1 MATPAKAAPR
11 IQYIDGLKLIMCYMI
26 MLIHF
31 TIAYFPDGYI
41 SFGSNYTA
49 AERIPAFWDGLP
61 YSIYTNSPFPL
72 HIFFAL
78 AAVLPTISFFRSKEP
93 YISLQRQAIK
103 RYFRFMI
110 PVAAAIIGTSLLHT
124 CGILD
129 FKELAQLNNSPWCL
143 SIEPKAMPWPTL
155 LYHALVQCYF
165 ENGGDIL
172 TVMWCMY
179 IIFLGSMLTLALLA
193 LFGSSPFRKWLYL
206 ASVLLLLAY
215 PTYASF
221 IVGIACGDFYVHHLE
236 RISFSNSQKALLSW
250 LLLAMGII
258 IGYMPDFLFPAPIT
272 PFYAYAVASGMIIL
286 SLMFNSFLQ
295 GILSKP
301 FLVHHA
307 KYSFSVLL
315 VHIYVLAGVSKYIYQ
330 ALQPLTNSHLLS
342 FALCFSICVVITQLL
357 AMVFYQLFEKP
368 SQALADFV
376 YQATRTP
383 KI

>member
-93 YISLQRQAIK
+93 YVSLQRQAIK

-206 ASVLLLLAY
+206 ASIPLLLAY
-215 PTYASF
+215 PTYAAF
-221 IVGIACGDFYVHHLE
+221 IMGIACGDFYVNGLE
-236 RISFSNSQKALLSW
+236 KLSLTNSQQSCVPW
-250 LLLAMGII
+250 LLLVGGLI
-258 IGYMPDFLFPAPIT
+258 IGYMPDFMFPTPIT
-272 PFYAYAVASGMIIL
+272 PFYAYAAASGMIIL
-286 SLMFNSFLQ
+286 SLMLNSCLQ
-295 GILSKP
+295 SILSKP

-315 VHIYVLAGVSKYIYQ
+315 VHICVLAGVSKYIYQ

>member
-1 MATPAKAAPR
+1 MSQAGKSTTR

-31 TIAYFPDGYI
+31 SIAYFPVGFI
-41 SFGSNYTA
+41 SYGSTYQA
-49 AERIPAFWDGLP
+49 EERIPAFWAGLP

-72 HIFFAL
+72 HVFFAL
-78 AAVLPTISFFRSKEP
+78 VALLPTIAFYRSQDP
-93 YISLQRQAIK
+93 YASLQRQAIK
-103 RYFRFMI
+103 RYFRFLL
-110 PVAAAIIGTSLLHT
+110 PVGGAIIGTSLLHFW
-124 CGILD
+124 GLLD
-129 FKELAQLNNSPWCL
+129 FKNLAALNNSPWCL
-143 SIEPKAMPWPTL
+143 SIEPKDMSLP
-155 LYHALVQCYF
+155 ALFYNAFIQCYF

-236 RISFSNSQKALLSW
+236 KSSFSNSQKALLSW
-250 LLLAMGII
+250 LLLVMGII

-315 VHIYVLAGVSKYIYQ
+315 VHICVLAGVSKYIYQ

>member
-93 YISLQRQAIK
+93 YVSLQRQAIK

-206 ASVLLLLAY
+206 ASIPLLLAY
-215 PTYASF
+215 PTYAAF
-221 IVGIACGDFYVHHLE
+221 IVGIACGDFYVHKFPQMSL
-236 RISFSNSQKALLSW
+236 SQSQRSCLSW
-250 LLLAMGII
+250 LLLGLSII

-272 PFYAYAVASGMIIL
+272 PFYAYAVASGLFIL

-307 KYSFSVLL
+307 QYSFSVLL
-315 VHIYVLAGVSKYIYQ
+315 VHIWVLVGLSQSIYQ
-330 ALQPLTNSHLLS
+330 QLQSLAHNHLLS
-342 FALCFSICVVITQLL
+342 FTLCFIICMVITHLL
-357 AMVFYQLFEKP
+357 AMAFYQLFEKP
-368 SQALADFV
+368 SQTLANYV
-376 YQATRTP
+376 YGSVKSTT
-383 KI
+383 

>member
-72 HIFFAL
+72 HIFFSL

-93 YISLQRQAIK
+93 YVSLQRQAIK

-221 IVGIACGDFYVHHLE
+221 IVGIACSDFYVHHLE
-236 RISFSNSQKALLSW
+236 KISFSNSQKALLSW
-250 LLLAMGII
+250 LLLVMGII

-272 PFYAYAVASGMIIL
+272 PFYAYAAASGMIIL
-286 SLMFNSFLQ
+286 SLMLNSCLQ
-295 GILSKP
+295 SILSKP

-315 VHIYVLAGVSKYIYQ
+315 VHICVLAGVSKYIYQ

>member
-155 LYHALVQCYF
+155 LYNALVQCYF

-315 VHIYVLAGVSKYIYQ
+315 VHICVLAGVSKYIYQ

>member
-1 MATPAKAAPR
+1 MSQAGKSTTR

-31 TIAYFPDGYI
+31 SIAYFPVGFI
-41 SFGSNYTA
+41 SYGSTYQA
-49 AERIPAFWDGLP
+49 EERIPAFWAGLP

-72 HIFFAL
+72 HVFFAL
-78 AAVLPTISFFRSKEP
+78 VALLPTIAFYRSQDP
-93 YISLQRQAIK
+93 YASLQRQAIK
-103 RYFRFMI
+103 RYFRFLL
-110 PVAAAIIGTSLLHT
+110 PVGGAIIGTSLLHSW
-124 CGILD
+124 GLLD
-129 FKELAQLNNSPWCL
+129 FKSLAALNNSPWCL

-236 RISFSNSQKALLSW
+236 RISFSNSKKALLSW

-315 VHIYVLAGVSKYIYQ
+315 VHICVLAGVSKYIYQ

>member
-165 ENGGDIL
+165 KNGGDIL

-315 VHIYVLAGVSKYIYQ
+315 VHICVLAGVSKYIYQ
-330 ALQPLTNSHLLS
+330 ALQLLTNSHLLS

>member
-93 YISLQRQAIK
+93 YVSLQRQAIK

-179 IIFLGSMLTLALLA
+179 IIFLGSMLTPALLA

-272 PFYAYAVASGMIIL
+272 PFYAYAAASGMIIL
-286 SLMFNSFLQ
+286 SLMLNSCLQ
-295 GILSKP
+295 SILSKP

-315 VHIYVLAGVSKYIYQ
+315 VHICVLAGVSKYIYQ

>member
-72 HIFFAL
+72 HIFFSL

-93 YISLQRQAIK
+93 YVSLQRQAIK

-315 VHIYVLAGVSKYIYQ
+315 VHICVLAGVSKYIYQ

>member
-93 YISLQRQAIK
+93 YVSLQRQAIK

-193 LFGSSPFRKWLYL
+193 LFGSSPFRN

-221 IVGIACGDFYVHHLE
+221 IMGIACGDFYVHHLE
-236 RISFSNSQKALLSW
+236 KSSFSNSQKALLSW
-250 LLLAMGII
+250 LLLVMGII

-315 VHIYVLAGVSKYIYQ
+315 VHICVLAGVSKYIYQ

>member
-179 IIFLGSMLTLALLA
+179 IIFLGSMLTLAL
-193 LFGSSPFRKWLYL
+193 S
-206 ASVLLLLAY
+206 
-215 PTYASF
+215 
-221 IVGIACGDFYVHHLE
+221 
-236 RISFSNSQKALLSW
+236 
-250 LLLAMGII
+250 
-258 IGYMPDFLFPAPIT
+258 
-272 PFYAYAVASGMIIL
+272 
-286 SLMFNSFLQ
+286 
-295 GILSKP
+295 
-301 FLVHHA
+301 
-307 KYSFSVLL
+307 
-315 VHIYVLAGVSKYIYQ
+315 
-330 ALQPLTNSHLLS
+330 S
-342 FALCFSICVVITQLL
+342 FAKNSCSYTVQ
-357 AMVFYQLFEKP
+357 Y
-368 SQALADFV
+368 
-376 YQATRTP
+376 
-383 KI
+383 

>member
-221 IVGIACGDFYVHHLE
+221 IMGIACGDFYVHHLE
-236 RISFSNSQKALLSW
+236 RISFSNRQKALLSW

-272 PFYAYAVASGMIIL
+272 PFYAYAAASGMIIL
-286 SLMFNSFLQ
+286 SLMLNSCLQ
-295 GILSKP
+295 SILSKP

-315 VHIYVLAGVSKYIYQ
+315 VHICVLAGVSKYIYQ

>member
-93 YISLQRQAIK
+93 YVSLQRQAIK

-206 ASVLLLLAY
+206 ASIPLLLAY
-215 PTYASF
+215 PTYAAF
-221 IVGIACGDFYVHHLE
+221 IMGIACGDFYVNGLE
-236 RISFSNSQKALLSW
+236 KLSLTNSQQSCVPW
-250 LLLAMGII
+250 LLLVGGLI
-258 IGYMPDFLFPAPIT
+258 IGYMPDFMFPTPIT
-272 PFYAYAVASGMIIL
+272 PFYAYAAASGMIIL
-286 SLMFNSFLQ
+286 SLMLNPCLQ
-295 GILSKP
+295 SLLSKP

-315 VHIYVLAGVSKYIYQ
+315 VHICVLAGVSKYIYQ

>member
-72 HIFFAL
+72 HVFFAL

-179 IIFLGSMLTLALLA
+179 IIFLGSMLTLGLLA

-221 IVGIACGDFYVHHLE
+221 IMGIACGDFYVHHLE
-236 RISFSNSQKALLSW
+236 RISFSNSKKALLSW

-272 PFYAYAVASGMIIL
+272 PFYAYAAASGMIIL
-286 SLMFNSFLQ
+286 SLMLNSCLQ
-295 GILSKP
+295 SILSKP

-315 VHIYVLAGVSKYIYQ
+315 VHICVLAGVSKYIYQ

-342 FALCFSICVVITQLL
+342 FALCFSICIVITQLL

>member
-215 PTYASF
+215 TTYASF

-272 PFYAYAVASGMIIL
+272 PFYAYAAASGMIIL
-286 SLMFNSFLQ
+286 SLMLNSCLQ
-295 GILSKP
+295 SILSKP

-315 VHIYVLAGVSKYIYQ
+315 VHICVLAGVSKYIYQ

>member
-124 CGILD
+124 CSILD

-236 RISFSNSQKALLSW
+236 KSSFSNSQKALLSW

-315 VHIYVLAGVSKYIYQ
+315 VHICVLAGVSKYIYQ

>member
-93 YISLQRQAIK
+93 YVSLQRQAIK

-236 RISFSNSQKALLSW
+236 RISFSNSKKALLSW

-272 PFYAYAVASGMIIL
+272 PFYAYAAASGMIIL
-286 SLMFNSFLQ
+286 SLMLNSCLQ

-315 VHIYVLAGVSKYIYQ
+315 VHICVLAGVSKYIYQ
-330 ALQPLTNSHLLS
+330 ALQLLTNSHLLS

>member
-1 MATPAKAAPR
+1 MSQAGKSTTR

-93 YISLQRQAIK
+93 YVSLQRQAIK

-206 ASVLLLLAY
+206 ASIPLLLAY
-215 PTYASF
+215 PTYAAF
-221 IVGIACGDFYVHHLE
+221 IVGIACGDFYVHKFPQ
-236 RISFSNSQKALLSW
+236 ISLSQSQRSCLSW
-250 LLLAMGII
+250 LLLGLSII
-258 IGYMPDFLFPAPIT
+258 IGYMPDFLFPKPIT
-272 PFYAYAVASGMIIL
+272 PFYAYAVASGLIIL

-295 GILSKP
+295 GILSRP

-307 KYSFSVLL
+307 QYSFSVLL
-315 VHIYVLAGVSKYIYQ
+315 VHIWVLVGFSQSIYQ
-330 ALQPLTNSHLLS
+330 LLQSLAPNHLLS
-342 FALCFSICVVITQLL
+342 LTLCFIICMVITHLL
-357 AMVFYQLFEKP
+357 AMVFYQLFEKT
-368 SQALADFV
+368 SQNLANYV
-376 YQATRTP
+376 YKHTA
-383 KI
+383 K

>member
-258 IGYMPDFLFPAPIT
+258 IGYMPDFLFPTPIT
-272 PFYAYAVASGMIIL
+272 PFYA
-286 SLMFNSFLQ
+286 
-295 GILSKP
+295 
-301 FLVHHA
+301 
-307 KYSFSVLL
+307 
-315 VHIYVLAGVSKYIYQ
+315 
-330 ALQPLTNSHLLS
+330 
-342 FALCFSICVVITQLL
+342 
-357 AMVFYQLFEKP
+357 
-368 SQALADFV
+368 
-376 YQATRTP
+376 
-383 KI
+383 

>member
-93 YISLQRQAIK
+93 YVSLQRQAIK

-236 RISFSNSQKALLSW
+236 RISFSNSKKALLSW

-315 VHIYVLAGVSKYIYQ
+315 VHICVLAGVSKYIYQ

>member
-221 IVGIACGDFYVHHLE
+221 IMGIACGDFYVHHLE

-315 VHIYVLAGVSKYIYQ
+315 VHICVLAGVSKYIYQ

>member
-78 AAVLPTISFFRSKEP
+78 AALLPTISFFRSKEP

-110 PVAAAIIGTSLLHT
+110 PVAAAIIGTSLLHN

-143 SIEPKAMPWPTL
+143 SIEPKAMPSPTL

-272 PFYAYAVASGMIIL
+272 PFYAYAAASGMIIL
-286 SLMFNSFLQ
+286 SLMLNSCLQ
-295 GILSKP
+295 SILSKP

-315 VHIYVLAGVSKYIYQ
+315 VHICVLAGVSKYIYQ

>member
-1 MATPAKAAPR
+1 MMSQNNKATTR

-72 HIFFAL
+72 HVFFAL

-93 YISLQRQAIK
+93 YVSLQRQAIK

-193 LFGSSPFRKWLYL
+193 LFGSSTFRKWLYL

-221 IVGIACGDFYVHHLE
+221 IVGIACSDFYVHHLE
-236 RISFSNSQKALLSW
+236 KSSFSNSQKALLS
-250 LLLAMGII
+250 
-258 IGYMPDFLFPAPIT
+258 
-272 PFYAYAVASGMIIL
+272 
-286 SLMFNSFLQ
+286 
-295 GILSKP
+295 
-301 FLVHHA
+301 
-307 KYSFSVLL
+307 
-315 VHIYVLAGVSKYIYQ
+315 
-330 ALQPLTNSHLLS
+330 
-342 FALCFSICVVITQLL
+342 
-357 AMVFYQLFEKP
+357 
-368 SQALADFV
+368 
-376 YQATRTP
+376 
-383 KI
+383 

>member
-72 HIFFAL
+72 HVFFAL
-78 AAVLPTISFFRSKEP
+78 AAVLPTIAFFRAKDP
-93 YISLQRQAIK
+93 YPSLQRQAIK

-236 RISFSNSQKALLSW
+236 KSSFSNSQKALLSW
-250 LLLAMGII
+250 LLLVMGII

-272 PFYAYAVASGMIIL
+272 PFYAYAAASGMIIL
-286 SLMFNSFLQ
+286 SLMLNPCLQ
-295 GILSKP
+295 SLLSKP
-301 FLVHHA
+301 FLVHQA
-307 KYSFSVLL
+307 NYSFSVLL
-315 VHIYVLAGVSKYIYQ
+315 VHIWVLAGVSKYIYQ
-330 ALQPLTNSHLLS
+330 ALLSLTNSHLLS

-357 AMVFYQLFEKP
+357 AMVFFQLFEKP
-368 SQALADFV
+368 SQALADYV

>member
-215 PTYASF
+215 PTHASF
-221 IVGIACGDFYVHHLE
+221 IMGIACGDFYVHHLE

-250 LLLAMGII
+250 LLLVMGII

-272 PFYAYAVASGMIIL
+272 PFYAYAAASGMIIL
-286 SLMFNSFLQ
+286 SLMLNSCLQ
-295 GILSKP
+295 SILSKP

-315 VHIYVLAGVSKYIYQ
+315 VHICVLAGVSKYIYQ

>member
-315 VHIYVLAGVSKYIYQ
+315 VHICVLAGVSKYIYQ

>member
-236 RISFSNSQKALLSW
+236 RISFSNRQKALLSW

-315 VHIYVLAGVSKYIYQ
+315 VHICVLAGVSKYIYQ